1 MKFCYRNMVP
11 TFIGWA
17 FETQGEFLFLCDIL
31 TGGSVEFMLDGS
43 AENS

>member
-1 MKFCYRNMVP
+1 MVP

-17 FETQGEFLFLCDIL
+17 FETQGELLFLCHIL